1 MEIRGDRVVGM
12 NPLISTRF
20 ISCIGSVSGVLLLGA
35 CASDAARS
43 CPVAAVAPAGERMAE
58 GVLLHHPSDVRS
70 VQAWL
75 GHRFEVGGVPVQATE
90 VVDEAALLARVGRQV
105 RVSGPWN
112 PGRVW
117 NPGDEEMLEQYPV
130 DARPG
135 VTVRGAGIR
144 VMQMEPLATGS
155 R

>member
-1 MEIRGDRVVGM
+1 M

>member
-1 MEIRGDRVVGM
+1 MNRRIPIRF
-12 NPLISTRF
+12 L
-20 ISCIGSVSGVLLLGA
+20 SCIGSVSGVLLLGA
-35 CASDAARS
+35 CDSAAPRS
-43 CPVAAVAPAGERMAE
+43 CPAPAVVPAGERMAE